1 MPFTFKCE
9 WINGWMAMGKKN
21 TNYLSTKEINSKA
34 QIDLYEARSVAS
46 ISLLQ
51 SLLLI
56 EMAKFQL
63 SGLE

>member
-1 MPFTFKCE
+1 
-9 WINGWMAMGKKN
+9 MGKKN